1 MSENVI
7 FETATATCPALEI
20 DLTADIDTTYDGLDA
35 TLKAYSDGYKAAL
48 KLTMATTY
56 HTAMVGNSYTDAST
70 LVGVD
75 MEAAATATKGAW
87 LVDQAYTTSSGDAY
101 STALNFIPFTVT
113 AVAASDALAVACN
126 TDQPEKYGTATQ
138 VDNPAANMAAGGTST
153 TTFYMPSEP
162 SSEPETG
169 ESSAL
174 VGDRLDKG
182 DRLFAWNGLGTS
194 APLATSACNDDE
206 KGQKL
211 KLGAATL
218 VAGSVAFAAALA
230 F

>member
-1 MSENVI
+1 M
-7 FETATATCPALEI
+7 
-20 DLTADIDTTYDGLDA
+20 G
-35 TLKAYSDGYKAAL
+35 
-48 KLTMATTY
+48 
-56 HTAMVGNSYTDAST
+56 
-70 LVGVD
+70 
-75 MEAAATATKGAW
+75 
-87 LVDQAYTTSSGDAY
+87 
-101 STALNFIPFTVT
+101 IPFTVT
-113 AVAASDALAVACN
+113 AVAASDALAVDCN

-138 VDNPAANMAAGGTST
+138 VNNASANMAAGGTST

-174 VGDRLDKG
+174 VGDRLDG

-194 APLATSACNDDE
+194 ASLATSACNNDE